1 MRFSPIIQ
9 RTRQNILLSSKL
21 VEIISK
27 TIKLVPQGAQG
38 PLVPV
43 ITQLSPGGKTL
54 NLEPWWSFGHL
65 QGTWIFHKF
74 LSMNFRAPKQTAVV
88 REYTMEFD
96 LFSTL
101 WTFRGSQ
108 LKNHPV
114 LKSGCLLYDRQ
125 HSLQVSRDLARRRII
140 LERRWVIIL
149 RLERGCGRNLSRQPP
164 GGNCHSLRWQSFT
177 VS

>member
-27 TIKLVPQGAQG
+27 TIKLVPQGAHG
-38 PLVPV
+38 PLVLV

-54 NLEPWWSFGHL
+54 NLKPWWSFGHL

-74 LSMNFRAPKQTAVV
+74 LSNF
-88 REYTMEFD
+88 EH
-96 LFSTL
+96 LG
-101 WTFRGSQ
+101 GSQ

-114 LKSGCLLYDRQ
+114 LKLGCLLYDRQ